1 MPACFHLQCPGPKLR
16 TRARLSLCHASILA
30 STPRTQLHSSGLVGS
45 RSVQPGAKAASGTDS
60 TGPDAAA
67 DRDSLR
73 CPCHTQGAT
82 ACTNLQTT
90 ASAEVESLWSID
102 QVAAYLKVPVQTLRA
117 WRKHRT
123 GPPAARIGRH
133 LRYDPAQVRAWV
145 ADRVREASDD

>member
-1 MPACFHLQCPGPKLR
+1 MNTRCPRPDTAR
-16 TRARLSLCHASILA
+16 TESLEAQKSSSTGVAADSLEARPGSEVEL
-30 STPRTQLHSSGLVGS
+30 GS
-45 RSVQPGAKAASGTDS
+45 RSVQPGAKGAAGTDS

-82 ACTNLQTT
+82 ACTNHHATGT
-90 ASAEVESLWSID
+90 PVESLWSIG

-133 LRYDPAQVRAWV
+133 LRYDPAQVRSWV
-145 ADRVREASDD
+145 ADRVREAIDD